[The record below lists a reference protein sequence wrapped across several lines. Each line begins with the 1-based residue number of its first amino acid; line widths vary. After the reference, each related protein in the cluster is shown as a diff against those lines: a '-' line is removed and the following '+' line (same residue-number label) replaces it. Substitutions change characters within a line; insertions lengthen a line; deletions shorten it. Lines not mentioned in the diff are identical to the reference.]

1 MRRRYRALLGIAAG
15 LIALPVLLAVLLAGL
30 LYWAGNS
37 APGRDWIERSTAR
50 LSHGHVLLSGLGGSF
65 PQQLTLRRLELRD
78 PQGLWLAIDNVQLQW
93 SPMQLLRRRVQV
105 QSLQAS
111 LVDMARAP
119 AYERSRTPSRPFS
132 WPRTELDRL
141 AVDRLQLGAPLTGD
155 PVALQITGS
164 GSWFSLKHLSLQLLA
179 HRLDE
184 VPSVY
189 RASAKLD
196 DDGLQAQLDL
206 EENANGPLAHLAQLP
221 EIGALSIHLQ
231 LAGRPHAVA
240 TTLAARAGGLTAS
253 ARGTV
258 DMVTGAASMQVALD
272 ASAMTPRAGL
282 SWQSLHLTG
291 QWDGPITAPVTTA
304 QLNAVGLE
312 LPSLQLKA
320 VTAQL
325 RGQARALTLDG
336 SVGGLVLPGRVA
348 GLLADSPLTLH
359 AAMRLDQA
367 TRPLDFTL
375 AHRLLNASGHW
386 SGGAAD
392 GSGNL
397 SASLNDIKPLAAIA
411 LLDLEGR
418 GRVQA
423 QLRSHA
429 AAWKLELSSVLDIS
443 GGHSALSALL
453 APRSTLAAVLSF
465 DQRGVRLEHSQLDAA
480 HAHLAAHGGYDSGVM
495 DLDWKLGLPELAVL
509 SPRLGGNAEAQGQIQ
524 GRSPRLS
531 VTADLN
537 GQLAV
542 NGSKSGALRLK
553 LRARDVPQRPS
564 GTLQLGGS
572 FDDAPLE
579 LDANVLAAA
588 DGALVAK
595 IERAVWK
602 SVHAQ
607 ADLRVAA
614 DARAPTG
621 HLDLGMDHL
630 QDLDHLLGQE
640 LQGSVDAHADF
651 DDTVPGGR
659 AKVRI
664 AAKDAGVPAQQLQT
678 LSLSGD
684 IDALTTQPALAL
696 QLATQGLI
704 RGVPAHAQAQLQG
717 LLNALVLR
725 VNAGSEGDVST
736 QTQLTSTATLD
747 GAHSDIKVS
756 ALQLQY
762 RGQTAHLLAP
772 VVLNFAQGF
781 AVDKLRLGVGQGELQ
796 VQGRLNPA
804 LDLSATLTNLTP
816 AILRAWLPNV
826 DADGRLDGEAKLHG
840 SLAQPTG
847 ELQIKARGLHGRSG
861 PARALPAV
869 EFNLQAQLRATVAQ
883 VQLDLSAGERVQ
895 LHASG
900 QAPLDRAAPI
910 ALKLDGAVDLILL
923 NPILEASGRRVQGEA
938 KFDAEFGGT
947 LAAPR
952 ASGNLALTHA
962 DLQDYPRGLH
972 LSEVSATLKGDGD
985 QVRLQE
991 FTAHAGAGTVSAS
1004 GTLGLTGQW
1013 PVNLKLD
1020 AHNAQPLTSDL
1031 ITANLDMNLTLTG
1044 QLRQKLD
1051 AAGRLHINHAD
1062 LNIPNALPPSVAV
1075 LDVRRP
1081 GEHVA
1086 PEPSSSVLIN
1096 LTVAVDA
1103 PRAIFV
1109 RGRGLN
1115 AEVGGSLHVGGTS
1128 DDPQISGG
1136 FDLRSGTINLAGTT
1150 LTFTS
1155 GRLSF
1160 NGTGVKKKIDPTL
1173 DFTANSTAS
1182 GVSST
1187 LNIGGYADSPV
1198 ITLSSTP
1205 EMAQDEILSRLLF
1218 GVSVTQLTTLQIAQ
1232 IATALA
1238 TMSGIGAGGFNPINA
1253 VQRRL
1258 RLDRLAISGNTNGG
1272 APAAGTTS
1280 AQGTNTGATIEA
1292 GRYVSSRVYIGGKQ
1306 FTSGTTQAEV
1316 QIDLT
1321 KSLKVQ
1327 TTLGTGGG
1335 TVQGVT
1341 PQNDPGSSIGLSYQ
1355 FEY

>member
-1 MRRRYRALLGIAAG
+1 MRRRYRVLLWIAAG
-15 LIALPVLLAVLLAGL
+15 LVALPVVLVGL
-30 LYWAGNS
+30 LYWVGNS
-37 APGRDWIERSTAR
+37 ALGRQWIEHSTAR

-78 PQGLWLAIDNVQLQW
+78 PQGLWLAIDDVRLQW
-93 SPMQLLRRRVQV
+93 SPLQLLQRRVQV

-111 LVDMARAP
+111 SVDMARAP
-119 AYERSRTPSRPFS
+119 AYERSRTPSRTFH

-141 AVDRLQLGAPLTGD
+141 GIDRLTLGAPLTGA

-164 GSWFSLKHLSLQLLA
+164 GSWFSLQHLSLQLLA

-189 RASAKLD
+189 RASAQFD
-196 DDGLQAQLDL
+196 EHGLQAQLDL
-206 EENANGPLAHLAQLP
+206 EENANGPLAHLAQVP
-221 EIGALSIHLQ
+221 DIGALSIHLQ
-231 LAGRPHAVA
+231 LAGPPHAVA
-240 TTLAARAGGLTAS
+240 TTLAARAGGLSAS
-253 ARGTV
+253 ARGTI
-258 DMVTGAASMQVALD
+258 DMIRRAASMQVALD
-272 ASAMTPRAGL
+272 AGAMTPRAGL
-282 SWQSLHLTG
+282 TWQSLHLTG

-304 QLNAVGLE
+304 QLSAVGLQ
-312 LPSLQLKA
+312 LPSLHLKA
-320 VTAQL
+320 VAAQL
-325 RGQARALTLDG
+325 RGQSGAVTLDG
-336 SVGGLVLPGRVA
+336 SADGLVLPGRFA
-348 GLLADSPLTLH
+348 GLLADSPVTVH

-367 TRPLDFTL
+367 THPLDFTL

-386 SGGAAD
+386 SGAAAD

-397 SASLNDIKPLAAIA
+397 SANVTDIKPVAAIA
-411 LLDLEGR
+411 ALQLDGR

-429 AAWKLELSSVLDIS
+429 STWKLELSTVLDIS
-443 GGHSALSALL
+443 GGHSAMSGLL
-453 APRSTLAAVLSF
+453 APRSTVTAALSF
-465 DQRGVRLEHSQLDAA
+465 DARGIAIERSQLDSV
-480 HAHLAAHGGYDSGVM
+480 HAHLTAHGSYGNGAM
-495 DLDWKLGLPELAVL
+495 DLDWKLALPELTVL
-509 SPRLGGNAEAQGQIQ
+509 SPHLAGNAEAQGQLQ
-524 GRSPRLS
+524 GQLPRLS
-531 VTADLN
+531 VMADLN
-537 GQLAV
+537 GLLAV

-553 LRARDVPQRPS
+553 LRARDVPQRPI
-564 GTLQLGGS
+564 GNLQLDGS
-572 FDDAPLE
+572 FDDSPLD
-579 LDANVLAAA
+579 LQASVLGAAN
-588 DGALVAK
+588 GALVAK
-595 IERAVWK
+595 IDRAVWK

-607 ADLRVAA
+607 AELHVPA
-614 DARAPTG
+614 DARAPIG
-621 HLDLGMDHL
+621 QLDLGMDHL
-630 QDLDHLLGQE
+630 SDLNHLLGQQ

-651 DDTVPGGR
+651 DTAVPGGR
-659 AKVRI
+659 ARVRI
-664 AAKDAGVPAQQLQT
+664 AAKDAGVPAQQLQS
-678 LSLSGD
+678 LSLTGD
-684 IDALTTQPALAL
+684 INGLTTQPVMAL
-696 QLATQGLI
+696 QLTTQGLI

-717 LLNALVLR
+717 PLSALVVR
-725 VNAGSEGDVST
+725 INAGSEGDVAT
-736 QTQLTSTATLD
+736 QTQLTTTATLD
-747 GAHSDIKVS
+747 SGHSDIKIS
-756 ALQLQY
+756 ALQLHY
-762 RGQTAHLLAP
+762 RGETARLLSP
-772 VVLNFAQGF
+772 VVLDYAQGF

-796 VQGRLNPA
+796 VQGRLIPA
-804 LDLSATLTNLTP
+804 LDLNATLNDITP
-816 AILRAWLPNV
+816 AILRPWLPNV
-826 DADGRLDGEAKLHG
+826 DADGRLDGEATLRG

-847 ELQIKARGLHGRSG
+847 DVQLKARGLHGRSG
-861 PARALPAV
+861 AARALPAV
-869 EFNLQAQLRATVAQ
+869 QFDLQAQLRATVAQ
-883 VQLDLSAGERVQ
+883 VQLDLSAADRVQ
-895 LHASG
+895 VHASG
-900 QAPLDRAAPI
+900 QAPLDPATPMD
-910 ALKLDGAVDLILL
+910 LKVNGSVDLILF
-923 NPILEASGRRVQGEA
+923 NPILEASGQRLQGEA
-938 KFDAEFGGT
+938 KFAAEFGGT
-947 LAAPR
+947 LAALR
-952 ASGNLALTHA
+952 ASGNLALTHG
-962 DLQDYPRGLH
+962 DVQDYPRGLH
-972 LSEVSATLKGDGD
+972 LSEVSATLTGDGD
-985 QVRLQE
+985 QVRMQE
-991 FTAHAGAGTVSAS
+991 FTAHAGAGTLSAS

-1020 AHNAQPLTSDL
+1020 ARNAQPLTSDL

-1051 AAGRLHINHAD
+1051 AAGHLHINHAD

-1081 GEHVA
+1081 GEHPA
-1086 PEPSSSVLIN
+1086 PEPSSSVPIN
-1096 LTVAVDA
+1096 LDLTVDA
-1103 PRAIFV
+1103 PRAVFV

-1115 AEVGGSLHVGGTS
+1115 TEVGGSLRVGGTS

-1173 DFTANSTAS
+1173 DFTATSTAS
-1182 GVSST
+1182 GVTST

-1238 TMSGIGAGGFNPINA
+1238 TMSGIGGGGFNPINA

-1272 APAAGTTS
+1272 APAAGTTG

-1306 FTSGTTQAEV
+1306 FTTGTTQAEV